1 MHHVSLFLLSTPEV
15 CRTGARRSNVFVL
28 PRFLRDP
35 ALGLLIYLMLDVT
48 LQLCHLVHVR
58 FGCSSSSLAV
68 FTLIVHLY
76 PHASWTFVEFAHL
89 CTS

>member
-1 MHHVSLFLLSTPEV
+1 MLIYYWINS
-15 CRTGARRSNVFVL
+15 
-28 PRFLRDP
+28 DP

-68 FTLIVHLY
+68 FTLIVYFYSHAYRTLVDVVASALLY
-76 PHASWTFVEFAHL
+76 DTLLLL
-89 CTS
+89 CSLLGSPEAQ